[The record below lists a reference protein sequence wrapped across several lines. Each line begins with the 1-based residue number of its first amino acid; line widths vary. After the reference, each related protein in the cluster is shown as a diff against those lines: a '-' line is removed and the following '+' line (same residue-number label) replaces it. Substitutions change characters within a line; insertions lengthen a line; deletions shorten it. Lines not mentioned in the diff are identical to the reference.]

1 MKLQEN
7 TQELLQDIA
16 LKSLSYDALM
26 IAIAEQ
32 SRKLDEQFDLNN
44 EQHDIINKKS
54 HVIGE
59 QQKQINLLE
68 EQLRLLRQQ
77 RYGKSSEKND
87 AQGELFNEAE
97 WLSDQADAEDSEV
110 ELNTEQSEPPKKK
123 KKGRSG
129 LSPDLPRKKVLLR
142 LSDEQKQGAID
153 TFFVT
158 IKEEL
163 DITPAK
169 VQVLQYQQE
178 KAVFLDEQGTRT
190 LVEADRP
197 KHPLGKAIA
206 STALLAYLIIGKYCD
221 GLPLYRQEGILKR
234 FGAQMTRTTLA
245 NWLIRLSLELQPLRN
260 LLQET
265 QLQAN
270 SLQGDET
277 RMQVLKEPGMQ
288 ATGHKW
294 IWVMRGG
301 PPGQSVVL
309 FDYDKSRGK
318 AVAKRLL
325 EYFEGTYFQSDG
337 YAGYDA
343 ICIDKGIIHLGC
355 WDHARR
361 KFVEAEKAQPKQK
374 HKKTPPSKATVA
386 LSLINKLYRIERE
399 IKVLDSDEK
408 YQQRQQRSVPALD
421 KIKQWLDINSSKIAK
436 GSLTRKALD
445 YTLNQWPKLIRY
457 CEHGDLNLSNVM
469 AENAIR
475 PFVIGRKAWLF
486 ADTPAGAKASALYYT
501 LIETAKANGLEPY
514 AYLSYVIGNMANAET
529 VEQWEAL
536 LPWNMK

>member
-1 MKLQEN
+1 MKLTGN
-7 TQELLQDIA
+7 TQELLQEIA
-16 LKSLSYDALM
+16 QKTPSYDALM
-26 IAIAEQ
+26 IALTEQ
-32 SRKLDEQFDLNN
+32 Y
-44 EQHDIINKKS
+44 DIVNKKS
-54 HVIGE
+54 HVIDE

-77 RYGKSSEKND
+77 RYGKSSEKNA

-97 WLSDQADAEDSEV
+97 LLSDQGEAEDRDV
-110 ELNTEQSEPPKKK
+110 ELNTGQPEQAQKKK
-123 KKGRSG
+123 QGRSG
-129 LSPDLPRKKVLLR
+129 LSPDLPRKKIWLR
-142 LSDEQKQGAID
+142 LTDEQKRGAID

-158 IKEEL
+158 VKEEL

-190 LVEADRP
+190 LIEADRP

-206 STALLAYLIIGKYCD
+206 SPALLAYLIIGKYCD

-265 QLQAN
+265 QLLAN

-277 RMQVLKEPGMQ
+277 RMQVLKEPGME

-301 PPGQSVVL
+301 PPGQPVVL
-309 FDYDKSRGK
+309 FNYDKSRGK

-337 YAGYDA
+337 YAGYDQ

-374 HKKTPPSKATVA
+374 HKKTPPSKATMA

-399 IKVLDSDEK
+399 IKALDSDEK
-408 YQQRQQRSVPALD
+408 YAQRQIRSVPALD
-421 KIKQWLDINSSKIAK
+421 KLKQWLDRNSSKIAK

-457 CEHGDLNLSNVM
+457 CEHGDLNLSNAM

-486 ADTPAGAKASALYYT
+486 ADTPAGANASALYYT
-501 LIETAKANGLEPY
+501 LIETAKANGREPY

>member
-68 EQLRLLRQQ
+68 EQLRLLRHQ
-77 RYGKSSEKND
+77 RYGKSSEKNA

-97 WLSDQADAEDSEV
+97 LLSDQEEPKDSEA
-110 ELNTEQSEPPKKK
+110 ELKKEQPDPPQKK

-129 LSPDLPRKKVLLR
+129 LSPDLPRKKIWLR
-142 LSDEQKQGAID
+142 LTDEQKRGAID

-158 IKEEL
+158 VKEEL

-190 LVEADRP
+190 LIEADRP

-206 STALLAYLIIGKYCD
+206 SPALLAYLIIGKYCD

-265 QLQAN
+265 QLLAN

-277 RMQVLKEPGMQ
+277 RMQVLKEPGME
-288 ATGHKW
+288 ATGYKW

-301 PPGQSVVL
+301 PPGQPVVL

-337 YAGYDA
+337 YAGYDQ

-374 HKKTPPSKATVA
+374 NKKTPPSKATVA

-399 IKVLDSDEK
+399 IKALDSDEK
-408 YQQRQQRSVPALD
+408 YAQRQIRSVPALD
-421 KIKQWLDINSSKIAK
+421 KLKQWLDRNSSKIAK

-457 CEHGDLNLSNVM
+457 CEHGDLNLSNAM

-486 ADTPAGAKASALYYT
+486 ADTPAGANASALYYT
-501 LIETAKANGLEPY
+501 LIETAKANGREPY